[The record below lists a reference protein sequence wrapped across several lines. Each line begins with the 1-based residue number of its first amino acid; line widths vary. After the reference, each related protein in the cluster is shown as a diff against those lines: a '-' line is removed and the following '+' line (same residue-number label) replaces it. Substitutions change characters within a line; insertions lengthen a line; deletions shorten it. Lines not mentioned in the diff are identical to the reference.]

1 MATALA
7 LPGWGTSP
15 ARMVPICDALSGHG
29 IDARP
34 WRYDPAGSIHS
45 LGMHLARV
53 LASRPGPLHL
63 VGHSLGGLVV
73 ASAVVHHGADVASV
87 TTINSPW
94 RGTWAAWTAHPG
106 DPLGRDLRW
115 GADALRELRAALARH
130 LEEPAGPRWSVLAA
144 AGDLAVPITGATRVP
159 SGERLTTRIIP
170 ANGHSV
176 SLLHERMIEAV
187 ADSVVGVAA

>member
-15 ARMVPICDALSGHG
+15 ARMVPICDELSAHG
-29 IDARP
+29 IHAKP
-34 WRYDPAGSIHS
+34 WRYDPVGSIRS

-53 LASRPGPLHL
+53 LASRTGPIHL

-73 ASAVVHHGADVASV
+73 ASAVVHHGADAASV

-106 DPLGRDLRW
+106 DPLGQELRW
-115 GADALRELRAALARH
+115 GADALRDLRAALAHH
-130 LEEPAGPRWSVLAA
+130 LEEPSGPRWSVLSA
-144 AGDLAVPITGATRVP
+144 AGDLAVPITGSTRVP
-159 SGERLTTRIIP
+159 SGERLTTWIVP

-176 SLLHERMIEAV
+176 SLLHERMIDAV
-187 ADSVVGVAA
+187 VGSVVGVAA